1 MASIG
6 QADDVVLLSHD
17 VFALF
22 NLLDL
27 TIDYCS
33 EHHVVLAPE
42 KTKLMVFHSSDMNH
56 LVEYQKAISPISI
69 NNMKINFT
77 DSAEHVGITRSIIG
91 NLPHIQS
98 RIGPHMK
105 KLFRMLPTGLARNRR
120 LNPAASL
127 RIESVYASPV
137 LFSGMAALNL
147 KKQETELLH
156 LHLKK
161 VLQYLQRLHDKT
173 PECFINFM
181 AGNPGATAILHMRQ
195 LSLFGMICRLRDNI
209 LNELA
214 SHTLLTELDTS
225 D

>member
-6 QADDVVLLSHD
+6 QVDDVGLLFMMSLHCLT
-17 VFALF
+17 FST
-22 NLLDL
+22 LLL
-27 TIDYCS
+27 TI
-33 EHHVVLAPE
+33 VQNIMWPWLLK
-42 KTKLMVFHSSDMNH
+42 KTNLMVFQSPDMNH

-98 RIGPHMK
+98 RIGSHMK
-105 KLFRMLPTGLARNRR
+105 KLFMMLPTGLARNRR

-147 KKQETELLH
+147 KKQETEMLH

-161 VLQYLQRLHDKT
+161 VLQYLQRLHDNT

-181 AGNPGATAILHMRQ
+181 AGSPGLPQSST
-195 LSLFGMICRLRDNI
+195 
-209 LNELA
+209 
-214 SHTLLTELDTS
+214 
-225 D
+225 